1 MNFHTILDIADSN
14 GVTSNILLFSLEF
27 FYSLNVNLV
36 IIIIIVKLCV
46 RLHIWK
52 GNRDYQCLAQN
63 CLYVY
68 PDGPLACPSHTNLF
82 VPAKVL
88 VIMNQAWILLI
99 ISETGYW
106 GLRRKLMIG
115 LLCLYQP
122 CCFYMQLS
130 LPEIGRAPDFFRPS
144 ALFFVFLAALGLSTW
159 DL

>member
-1 MNFHTILDIADSN
+1 MNFHTILDIADSS
-14 GVTSNILLFSLEF
+14 GATSNILLFSLEF
-27 FYSLNVNLV
+27 FYSLNMNLV

-46 RLHIWK
+46 HLHIWK

-68 PDGPLACPSHTNLF
+68 PDGPLACPSHTSLF
-82 VPAKVL
+82 VPAKVI
-88 VIMNQAWILLI
+88 VIMNLAWILLK
-99 ISETGYW
+99 SETGYW

-130 LPEIGRAPDFFRPS
+130 LAERGRALDFFRPN
-144 ALFFVFLAALGLSTW
+144 ALCFLFFFGCTGS
-159 DL
+159 